1 MNRFSVALA
10 TLGLIATVATGATKK
25 FTSNLY
31 IPEGQIFLLG
41 EYHDGTPYDVT
52 IDNIGKTEV
61 EARIIDRSTDEL
73 ITRELLTPKEHLAVG
88 IPADARVEL
97 ENLGDRKA
105 HLTVVLLDGF
115 VEGMRYIDRPGIT
128 E

>member
-1 MNRFSVALA
+1 MNRLAIAFVAL
-10 TLGLIATVATGATKK
+10 GIIATAATKK

-61 EARIIDRSTDEL
+61 EARIIDRSTNKL
-73 ITRELLTPKEHLAVG
+73 ITRELLSPKANLAVG

-97 ENLGDRKA
+97 ENLGDHKA

-115 VEGMRYIDRPGIT
+115 VEGMRYIDRPDII

>member
-1 MNRFSVALA
+1 MNRLAIAFVAL
-10 TLGLIATVATGATKK
+10 GIIATAATKK

-41 EYHDGTPYDVT
+41 EYHDGAPYDVT
-52 IDNIGKTEV
+52 IDNIGKTDV
-61 EARIIDRSTDEL
+61 EARIVDRSTNEL
-73 ITRELLTPKEHLAVG
+73 ITRELLSPKANLAVG

-97 ENLGDRKA
+97 ENLGDHKA

-115 VEGMRYIDRPGIT
+115 VEGMRYIDRPDII

>member
-1 MNRFSVALA
+1 MNRLAIALVAL
-10 TLGLIATVATGATKK
+10 GIIATAATKK

-52 IDNIGKTEV
+52 IDNIGKTDV
-61 EARIIDRSTDEL
+61 EARIIDRSTNEL
-73 ITRELLTPKEHLAVG
+73 ITRELLSPKANLAVG

-115 VEGMRYIDRPGIT
+115 VEGMRYIDRPDIT

>member
-1 MNRFSVALA
+1 MNRLALA
-10 TLGLIATVATGATKK
+10 LVAMGLIATAATKK
-25 FTSNLY
+25 FTSNLD
-31 IPEGQIFLLG
+31 IPDGQIFLLG

-52 IDNIGKTEV
+52 IDNIGKTDV

-73 ITRELLTPKEHLAVG
+73 ITRELLSPKANLAVG

-105 HLTVVLLDGF
+105 HLNVVLLDGF
-115 VEGMRYIDRPGIT
+115 VEGMRYIDRPDII

>member
-1 MNRFSVALA
+1 MNRLAIALVAI
-10 TLGLIATVATGATKK
+10 GLIATAATKK

-52 IDNIGKTEV
+52 IDNIGKTDV

-73 ITRELLTPKEHLAVG
+73 ITRELLSPKANLAVG

-105 HLTVVLLDGF
+105 HLNVVLLDGF
-115 VEGMRYIDRPGIT
+115 VEGMRYIDRPDII

>member
-1 MNRFSVALA
+1 MNRLAIALVAM
-10 TLGLIATVATGATKK
+10 GLIATAATKK

-52 IDNIGKTEV
+52 IDNIGKTDV

-73 ITRELLTPKEHLAVG
+73 ITRELLSPKANLAVG

-105 HLTVVLLDGF
+105 HLNVVLLDGF
-115 VEGMRYIDRPGIT
+115 VEGMRYIDRPDII

>member
-1 MNRFSVALA
+1 MNRLALA
-10 TLGLIATVATGATKK
+10 LVAMGLIATAATKK

-52 IDNIGKTEV
+52 IDNIGKTDV

-73 ITRELLTPKEHLAVG
+73 ITRELLSPKANLAVG

-105 HLTVVLLDGF
+105 HLNVVLLDGF
-115 VEGMRYIDRPGIT
+115 VEGMRYIDRPDII

>member
-1 MNRFSVALA
+1 MNRLALA
-10 TLGLIATVATGATKK
+10 LVAMGLIATAATKK
-25 FTSNLY
+25 FTSNLD

-52 IDNIGKTEV
+52 IDNIGKTDV

-73 ITRELLTPKEHLAVG
+73 ITRELLSPKANLAVG

-105 HLTVVLLDGF
+105 HLKVVLLDGF
-115 VEGMRYIDRPGIT
+115 VEGMRYIDRPDII

>member
-1 MNRFSVALA
+1 MNRLAIALVAL
-10 TLGLIATVATGATKK
+10 GIIATAATKK

-61 EARIIDRSTDEL
+61 EARIIDRSTNEL
-73 ITRELLTPKEHLAVG
+73 ITRELLSPKANLAVG

-115 VEGMRYIDRPGIT
+115 VEGMRYIDRPDIT

>member
-1 MNRFSVALA
+1 MNRLALA
-10 TLGLIATVATGATKK
+10 LVAMGLIATAATKK
-25 FTSNLY
+25 FTSNLD

-52 IDNIGKTEV
+52 IDNIGKTDV

-73 ITRELLTPKEHLAVG
+73 ITRELLSPKANLAVG

-105 HLTVVLLDGF
+105 HLNVVLLDGF
-115 VEGMRYIDRPGIT
+115 VEGMRYIDRPDII

>member
-1 MNRFSVALA
+1 MKKLTFVALA
-10 TLGLIATVATGATKK
+10 LGLIATAATKK

-31 IPEGQIFLLG
+31 IPTGQIFLLG
-41 EYHDGTPYDVT
+41 EDHNGTPYDVT
-52 IDNIGKTEV
+52 IDNIGRTDV
-61 EARIIDRSTDEL
+61 EARIIDRSTNER
-73 ITRELLTPKEHLAVG
+73 ITSELLSPKEHLAVG

-105 HLTVVLLDGF
+105 HLKVVLLDGF
-115 VEGMRYIDRPGIT
+115 VEGMRYIDRPDVT

>member
-1 MNRFSVALA
+1 MNRLLIALA
-10 TLGLIATVATGATKK
+10 AFGLIATAATKK

-52 IDNIGKTEV
+52 IDNIGKTDV
-61 EARIIDRSTDEL
+61 EARIINRSTDEL
-73 ITRELLTPKEHLAVG
+73 ITREVLTPKEHLAVG

-105 HLTVVLLDGF
+105 HLNVVLLDGF

>member
-1 MNRFSVALA
+1 MNRLAIAFVALGIITA
-10 TLGLIATVATGATKK
+10 AATKK

-31 IPEGQIFLLG
+31 IPEGQVFLLG

-52 IDNIGKTEV
+52 IDNIGKTDV

-73 ITRELLTPKEHLAVG
+73 ITRELLSAKANLAVG

-115 VEGMRYIDRPGIT
+115 VEGMRYIERPDIT

>member
-1 MNRFSVALA
+1 MNRLALA
-10 TLGLIATVATGATKK
+10 AIAAGLILTAGTKK

-52 IDNIGKTEV
+52 IDNIGRTDV
-61 EARIIDRSTDEL
+61 EARIIDRSTEEL
-73 ITRELLTPKEHLAVG
+73 ITSELLTPKEHLAVG

-105 HLTVVLLDGF
+105 HLNVVLLDGF
-115 VEGMRYIDRPGIT
+115 VEGMRYIDRPDIT

>member
-1 MNRFSVALA
+1 MNRLAIALVAL
-10 TLGLIATVATGATKK
+10 GIIATAATKK

-52 IDNIGKTEV
+52 IDNIGKTDV
-61 EARIIDRSTDEL
+61 EARIIDRSTNEL
-73 ITRELLTPKEHLAVG
+73 ITRELLSPKANLAVG

-97 ENLGDRKA
+97 ENLGDYKA

-115 VEGMRYIDRPGIT
+115 VEGMRYIDRPDIT

>member
-1 MNRFSVALA
+1 MNRLALA
-10 TLGLIATVATGATKK
+10 LVAMGLIATAATKK
-25 FTSNLY
+25 FTSNLD
-31 IPEGQIFLLG
+31 IPDGQIFLLG

-52 IDNIGKTEV
+52 IDNIGKTDV

-73 ITRELLTPKEHLAVG
+73 ITRELLSPKANLAVG

-105 HLTVVLLDGF
+105 HLKVVLLDGF
-115 VEGMRYIDRPGIT
+115 VEGMRYIDRPDII

>member
-1 MNRFSVALA
+1 MKQPIIAVLV
-10 TLGLIATVATGATKK
+10 LGFIATAATKK

-31 IPEGQIFLLG
+31 IPTGQIFLLG
-41 EYHDGTPYDVT
+41 EDHNGTPYDVT
-52 IDNIGKTEV
+52 IDNIGRTDV
-61 EARIIDRSTDEL
+61 EARIIDRSTNER
-73 ITRELLTPKEHLAVG
+73 ITSELLSPKEHLAVG

-105 HLTVVLLDGF
+105 HLKVVLLDGF
-115 VEGMRYIDRPGIT
+115 VEGMRYIDRPDVT